1 MSKLYAQVLM
11 TLRDWEPRFSRE
23 ELLSSV
29 VNALSRQ
36 ERVIELWTLV
46 KNTMMKDIMP
56 VSMHV
61 IDQVLANLLR
71 KRMKTEQLNVRC
83 GRGMTSSLLKV
94 LKSGDQLNK
103 YMYSTAL
110 PTFSRVLIIA

>member
-1 MSKLYAQVLM
+1 MSKLCAQVLT

-61 IDQVLANLLR
+61 VDQVLANLLR
-71 KRMKTEQLNVRC
+71 KRMKAEQLNVRC
-83 GRGMTSSLLKV
+83 GHSMTSMLLKV
-94 LKSGDQLNK
+94 LKSVAHCLG
-103 YMYSTAL
+103 
-110 PTFSRVLIIA
+110 PTEPMQ